1 MPEITVKS
9 MKNDA
14 LKEITLSEKVFSYP
28 LKEHL
33 IYEAVHHYR
42 ATGRSGSASTKNR
55 VDVHGGGRKPWR
67 QKGTGRA
74 RVGSIRS
81 PIWRG
86 GGVVFGPKP
95 RDYSY
100 HLPKKMVRN
109 ALKSILTAKY
119 QEGKILVVD
128 DLKLKSHKTKEL
140 KKSLSDGLGI
150 EGKALIVYEGENRN
164 LELAVRNNAHLKLVK
179 TLALNPYDALNNEW
193 LVMNEKALMKL
204 DEVLAK

>member
-1 MPEITVKS
+1 

-14 LKEITLSEKVFSYP
+14 LKEITISEEVFSYP

-74 RVGSIRS
+74 RVGSTRS

-128 DLKLKSHKTKEL
+128 DLNLKSHKTKEL
-140 KKSLSDGLGI
+140 KKSLSDSLGI
-150 EGKALIVYEGENRN
+150 EGKAVIVYEGENRN

>member
-9 MKNDA
+9 MNNDT
-14 LKEITLSEKVFSYP
+14 LKEIAISDEVFSYP
-28 LKEHL
+28 LKKHL
-33 IYEAVHHYR
+33 IYEAIHHYR
-42 ATGRSGSASTKNR
+42 ASGRSGTASTKNR

-81 PIWRG
+81 PLWRG

-100 HLPKKMVRN
+100 HLPKKMIRN
-109 ALKSILTAKY
+109 ALKSVLSDKY
-119 QEGKILVVD
+119 QQGRILVLD
-128 DLKLKSHKTKEL
+128 DLKLESHKTKEL
-140 KKSLSDGLGI
+140 KKTFQESLGI
-150 EGKALIVYEGENRN
+150 RGKALIVYEGKNKN
-164 LELAVRNNAHLKLVK
+164 LELAVRNNPLLKLIR

-193 LVMNEKALMKL
+193 LVMTEKALMKL
-204 DEVLAK
+204 NEVLAK